1 MGNCIE
7 LDCIVLQS
15 RKRAVLLQGTLYF
28 SKLSKEK
35 YRFREMASIYF
46 DSDPTEH
53 LQAHIPWN
61 RRRIQLDYIFGLL
74 SLLQKSHR
82 FHRKKAHSQ
91 NDDDT
96 RSRIQYYTTSKVGY
110 KTKLH
115 IVVLHLDTQ
124 LSQF

>member
-53 LQAHIPWN
+53 LQAHIQWN
-61 RRRIQLDYIFGLL
+61 RRRIQLELHFWFTFTAPEIS
-74 SLLQKSHR
+74 SLIERKLIVKMTMTHDQGSNIIQLQKLAIR
-82 FHRKKAHSQ
+82 QNCTLWFCTWIHS
-91 NDDDT
+91 
-96 RSRIQYYTTSKVGY
+96 
-110 KTKLH
+110 
-115 IVVLHLDTQ
+115 
-124 LSQF
+124 